1 MQDYN
6 KSENYI
12 NRELSWLDFNLRVLH
27 EARDKENPLFERLKF
42 LAITSSNLD
51 EFFMVRVAS
60 LKNMEISDYK
70 KKDASGLTPHEQLEK
85 ISEKTHNMVDMQYS
99 TYEKLLLPQ
108 LAVENISI
116 LNRNQLSEEQ
126 KEFIEKYFKN
136 EIYPVLTPMA
146 VDSSR
151 PFPLIQNK
159 VLNICALIK
168 KENKEQA
175 FATVQIPSVFKRIV
189 KLPSENGKKQFILLE
204 EIVQEFL
211 PMLFMGYDVLCS
223 YSYRVMR
230 DADIPIDEDDSEDL
244 LIEIEKSLK
253 ERERSGVI
261 RLEVDSKVKG
271 ELLSILKKELKVK
284 NDDIYK
290 INEELKNYNEE
301 LASRPQIIAANKT
314 DVIYSEDED
323 PVEKIRAEFEP
334 QGIKVFPISA
344 VSGKGVKELLSYI
357 WEVLKELPQEPVV
370 FEQEYFPGDYNSN
383 DNLSYTV
390 EQLDE
395 HTFVVEGP
403 KIEKML
409 GYTNLDSEKGFLFFQ
424 NFLKNTGILKDLEAA
439 GIQDGDTV
447 RMYGLQFD
455 YYKE

>member
-1 MQDYN
+1 MIMQDYN

-204 EIVQEFL
+204 EIVQEL
-211 PMLFMGYDVLCS
+211 S
-223 YSYRVMR
+223 
-230 DADIPIDEDDSEDL
+230 
-244 LIEIEKSLK
+244 LIHISLVGA
-253 ERERSGVI
+253 EN
-261 RLEVDSKVKG
+261 
-271 ELLSILKKELKVK
+271 SILTFSSSQALNASSK
-284 NDDIYK
+284 NLQLNPIK
-290 INEELKNYNEE
+290 RLSPSSSTGTVS
-301 LASRPQIIAANKT
+301 LTCPLP
-314 DVIYSEDED
+314 VIQETS
-323 PVEKIRAEFEP
+323 I
-334 QGIKVFPISA
+334 
-344 VSGKGVKELLSYI
+344 LS
-357 WEVLKELPQEPVV
+357 
-370 FEQEYFPGDYNSN
+370 
-383 DNLSYTV
+383 
-390 EQLDE
+390 
-395 HTFVVEGP
+395 
-403 KIEKML
+403 
-409 GYTNLDSEKGFLFFQ
+409 
-424 NFLKNTGILKDLEAA
+424 
-439 GIQDGDTV
+439 
-447 RMYGLQFD
+447 
-455 YYKE
+455 